1 MAKKKL
7 NKDEAFRILWN
18 NGFFF
23 GWDKI
28 EKEYQPDANE
38 AAEYKSFLFKML
50 LKKILE
56 AKKEIQLLEVSINRM
71 ESICRAGTSLH
82 QKTGPNPWD
91 NNQSYLMGELR
102 AFNGWFVSLFESHQ
116 TLIQYI
122 QNPDSAR
129 MSFENLRAGMAEL
142 AGKRAQ
148 EQSLFAK
155 SPEFFSLTMFYP

>member
-7 NKDEAFRILWN
+7 SKDEAFRILWN

-28 EKEYQPDANE
+28 EKEFEPSASE
-38 AAEYKSFLFKML
+38 TAEYKSFLYKML

-56 AKKEIQLLEVSINRM
+56 AKKEINLLETSINRL
-71 ESICRAGTSLH
+71 ESVCRAGTSLH
-82 QKTGPNPWD
+82 VKVGPNPGD
-91 NNQSYLMGELR
+91 NNENRIREELR
-102 AFNGWFVSLFESHQ
+102 TFDGWFVSLFESHQ
-116 TLIQYI
+116 TLIHYI
-122 QNPDSAR
+122 QNPESAKLGFDK
-129 MSFENLRAGMAEL
+129 MRAGMAEL

-155 SPEFFSLTMFYP
+155 SPEFFTLMMFYP